1 MKPAPVSL
9 LIVDDDPVF
18 ARFLRQLIQSLEP
31 DLPSIVRWAD
41 SAGKAFD
48 ELAKNPCELVLL
60 DYNLPDGDG
69 LQVLARIRSFAPSQ
83 QPAVVMLTA
92 SGSEKI
98 AVEAMKRGA
107 KDYLTKAN
115 LDAPQLMRALQT
127 ALAQKRLADQVAAY
141 NRQMDSELKMARS
154 LQLSLLPDRYPVFP
168 HSAEPGKSALKFY
181 HRFYPAADLAGD
193 FFSVLALSDIEAGV
207 FICDVMGHGMRSALV
222 TAMLRAL
229 VDDIAPKT
237 EDPAQFLSV
246 INRRLAAV
254 FKPTDGSVLF
264 ATAFYLLADFEAG
277 QIRYA
282 NAGHPVP
289 LHLQRRAGIVAPLP
303 LPNRAGPALGLFDG
317 AKYLSGQCPVEPD
330 DLLLLFTDGLF
341 EVMDAEGKSDFGE
354 KRLLDAANKWIHL
367 PPAQLLDE
375 LVGEVRSFSG
385 VSEFSDDVCLLGM
398 EVAA

>member
-1 MKPAPVSL
+1 MKTAPISL

-18 ARFLRQLIQSLEP
+18 ARFLQQLIHSLGA
-31 DLPSIVRWAD
+31 DLPCVVEWSD
-41 SAGKAFD
+41 TAGKAFV
-48 ELAKNPCELVLL
+48 EMEKNSYELVLL

-69 LQVLARIRSFAPSQ
+69 LEVLARIRSFASTK

-115 LDAPQLMRALQT
+115 LDAPQLTRALQT
-127 ALAQKRLADQVAAY
+127 ALAQKRLADQVASY
-141 NRQMDSELKMARS
+141 NKQMESELKMARN

-168 HSAEPGKSALKFY
+168 RSAEPGKSALKFY

-229 VDDIAPKT
+229 VDDLAPTT
-237 EDPAQFLSV
+237 EDPAQFLSE
-246 INRRLAAV
+246 INHRLAAL
-254 FKPTDGSVLF
+254 FKPTDGVLF

-277 QIRYA
+277 KIRYA

-289 LHLQRRAGIVAPLP
+289 LHLRRHAQIVAPLP
-303 LPNRAGPALGLFDG
+303 LPAHAGPALGLFAG
-317 AKYLSGQCPVEPD
+317 AKYISGECAVAPD
-330 DLLLLFTDGLF
+330 DMLLLFTDGLF
-341 EVMDAEGKSDFGE
+341 EVMDAEGKTDFGE
-354 KRLLDAANKWIHL
+354 KRLLDAASHRIHL
-367 PPAQLLDE
+367 PSAQLLDE

-385 VSEFSDDVCLLGM
+385 GTEFGDDVCLLGM